1 MFLPKKKDVHDMN
14 KSYIHT
20 DKSMS
25 SVCSLNIVL
34 KNTFNNSYIDLLNY
48 KIYEF
53 LLKQKHFIKVSSF
66 FFLRA

>member
-34 KNTFNNSYIDLLNY
+34 KNTFNNSYIDLLRFMNFY
-48 KIYEF
+48 
-53 LLKQKHFIKVSSF
+53 
-66 FFLRA
+66 